1 MSLPKEPRQKMI
13 NLMYLVLTAMLA
25 LNVSAEILNAFR
37 TVDNSLTATNSTIN
51 VSTSTILNSLEKK
64 QGDPQYA
71 VKAQYWYP
79 RAKQAKDL
87 SADMYDY
94 IKNLRDRI
102 LKEASFNPTKEN
114 NFDSSFKADNLDIAT
129 RIMIE
134 EKEGPKLREKLEQ
147 YRKALL
153 NIDPLIAKEFQNSLQ
168 IDLSMPKVQDKS
180 NKTWEAGYFHMVP
193 TVAAITI
200 LSKFQNDVRTSENKV
215 VSFCHSQV
223 GQVEVRFD
231 KFAPIIGQ
239 SSNYLMPG
247 QQIEIKAGIGAFSD
261 AAKPTITIGGQSQQ
275 INDSGFVRYT
285 TQAAQGLGVKQ
296 VPVHIVYFDQDNK
309 QQVIDRMVTYTV
321 GQSSSAIALPEMN
334 VLYIGYPNKITVSAS
349 GVGAEK
355 INIST
360 SGGSVNRTAPGEFVV
375 SVSQQSDNFII
386 KAVAD
391 GKEIGSTA
399 FRVRQMPEPSA
410 TVGGKKSGD
419 YVNAAALA
427 AQGGVGAYIENFP
440 LNLKYTVTRFVVVGT
455 DENGDLVKE
464 SCQGAGFTAKARTIM
479 KNLKSGDIVT
489 IEDIYCTGPDGKT
502 RKLPS
507 LLYNIN

>member
-37 TVDNSLTATNSTIN
+37 TVDNSLIATNKTIN
-51 VSTSTILNSLEKK
+51 VSTDAVLKSLEDKK
-64 QGDPQYA
+64 SDPTSAAKAAIWYP
-71 VKAQYWYP
+71 KAQ
-79 RAKQAKDL
+79 QAVQL
-87 SADMYDY
+87 SSEMYTY
-94 IKNLRDRI
+94 IQDIRNKI

-129 RIMIE
+129 RIMID
-134 EKEGPKLREKLEQ
+134 EKEGPKLRARLEKF
-147 YRKALL
+147 KNDLL
-153 NIDPLIAKEFQNSLQ
+153 AIDPEIAKEFKNSLQ
-168 IDLSMPKVQDKS
+168 IDISIPKVQDKG
-180 NKTWEAGYFHMVP
+180 NKTWEAAYFHMVP
-193 TVAAITI
+193 TVAAVTI
-200 LSKFQNDVRTSENKV
+200 LSKFQNDVKTSENKV
-215 VSFCHSQV
+215 VNFCHQQV
-223 GQVEVRFD
+223 GQVVIRFD
-231 KFAPIIGQ
+231 RFEPIIGQ

-247 QQIEIKAGIGAFSD
+247 QSIEIKAGIGAFSK
-261 AAKPTITIGGQSQQ
+261 AALPTITIGGQTQQ
-275 INDSGFVRYT
+275 VGDSGFVRYT
-285 TQAAQGLGVKQ
+285 TQAAQGLGLKTI
-296 VPVHIVYFDQDNK
+296 PVHISYKDQDG
-309 QQVIDRMVTYTV
+309 QPRAIDRMVTYTV
-321 GQSSSAIALPEMN
+321 GQSSSTIALPEMN

-360 SGGSVNRTAPGEFVV
+360 SGGAVNKTAPGEFVV

-399 FRVRQMPEPSA
+399 FRVRQMPEPGA
-410 TVGGKKSGD
+410 TVGGRKSGD
-419 YVNAAALA
+419 YVNASTLA

-440 LNLKYTVTRFVVVGT
+440 LNLKYTVTKFVVVGT
-455 DENGDLVKE
+455 DENGDLIKE
-464 SCQGAGFTAKARTIM
+464 SCPGNTFSARARTIM

-489 IEDIYCTGPDGKT
+489 IEDIYCTGPDGKS